1 MPTYDYRCDACGHTF
16 ELFQG
21 MRDSLKRTCPE
32 CKARKLKRLIG
43 TGAAILI
50 GGRSSSPEPSS
61 QSNQDSQSEGST
73 STSSSESDT
82 SKATTT
88 EKKMSGSTST
98 PTHEA
103 REHRGIGNLV
113 DAAKRTRAES
123 SSKKNSPQSNASK
136 PSGSAKSEKKPTKKT
151 PKPSKSTSTASQKKS
166 PKSGGSRSPRTGK

>member
-1 MPTYDYRCDACGHTF
+1 MPTYDYRCDACEHTF

-21 MRDSLKRTCPE
+21 MRDSVKRTCPK

-50 GGRSSSPEPSS
+50 GGRSSSPDPGSHSNES
-61 QSNQDSQSEGST
+61 QRETSTSE
-73 STSSSESDT
+73 STSSSET
-82 SKATTT
+82 STSSGN

-113 DAAKRTRAES
+113 DAAKRTRAAS
-123 SSKKNSPQSNASK
+123 SEKPGKKAETSK
-136 PSGSAKSEKKPTKKT
+136 PSTPKKTEKKAANTPVKKT
-151 PKPSKSTSTASQKKS
+151 KPSVKKKTKST
-166 PKSGGSRSPRTGK
+166 GSRSSRTKK